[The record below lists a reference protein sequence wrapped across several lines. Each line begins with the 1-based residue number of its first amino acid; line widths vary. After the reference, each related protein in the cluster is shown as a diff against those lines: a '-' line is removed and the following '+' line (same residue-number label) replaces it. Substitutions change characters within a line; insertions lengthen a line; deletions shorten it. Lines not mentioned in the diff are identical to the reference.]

1 LKGGKNKMILKMSC
15 ITCGKEVK
23 VSSEDLQGTT
33 YVQCVECGDNSTELH
48 ISWKNKWTGK
58 TYTK

>member
-1 LKGGKNKMILKMSC
+1 MSC